1 MEKRNE
7 YFSKVISS
15 YLNIPESFTI
25 KELNS
30 SEPLNNYLENG
41 LSENEEQLFIALNPK
56 VKRNK

>member
-15 YLNIPESFTI
+15 YMNIPENFTI

-30 SEPLNNYLENG
+30 SESLNNYLESG
-41 LSENEEQLFIALNPK
+41 LNENEEQLFIALNPK
-56 VKRNK
+56 VAYF